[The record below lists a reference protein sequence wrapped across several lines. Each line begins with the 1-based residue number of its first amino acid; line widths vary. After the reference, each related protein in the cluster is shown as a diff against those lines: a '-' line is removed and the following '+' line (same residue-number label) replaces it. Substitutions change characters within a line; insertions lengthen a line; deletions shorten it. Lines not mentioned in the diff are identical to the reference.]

1 MPRKSANP
9 PLPKPKPA
17 ARPRRAPRRP
27 DPDMDVDE
35 LEDID
40 APPPQTR
47 RMAPGDRQQ
56 AELAAALRAKMTGK
70 PVFAFPAELKDEHKP
85 YWTETVNSKPHD
97 YFTLSDIHLLK
108 LYCRVAADI
117 DRLDREIA
125 EEGSV
130 IVNNRGN
137 PIVNPRILVRSIAE
151 TRLLSLSTK
160 LRLQPSAR
168 YDSEND
174 RKQSAKKGKADR
186 AARAMDDDD
195 DDGDGLIARGP
206 MQ

>member
-1 MPRKSANP
+1 MATRNPRNQGE
-9 PLPKPKPA
+9 LPTPRPA
-17 ARPRRAPRRP
+17 AKRAPARPPRRAT
-27 DPDMDVDE
+27 DPDDEVDE
-35 LEDID
+35 R
-40 APPPQTR
+40 PRTR

-56 AELAAALRAKMTGK
+56 AELTAALRAKMTGQ
-70 PVFAFPAELKDEHKP
+70 PVFPFPAELKDEHKP

-97 YFTLSDIHLLK
+97 YFNLGDVHLLK

-117 DRLDREIA
+117 DRLDREIS

-130 IVNNRGN
+130 ILNSRDNAV
-137 PIVNPRILVRSIAE
+137 VNPRVLVRSIAE

-168 YDSEND
+168 YDSDND
-174 RKQSAKKGKADR
+174 RKQSDKKRRADR
-186 AARAMDDDD
+186 AANTMDDDY
-195 DDGDGLIARGP
+195 DGDEDEGLIARGP

>member
-1 MPRKSANP
+1 
-9 PLPKPKPA
+9 
-17 ARPRRAPRRP
+17 
-27 DPDMDVDE
+27 
-35 LEDID
+35 
-40 APPPQTR
+40 
-47 RMAPGDRQQ
+47 MAPGDRQQ
-56 AELAAALRAKMTGK
+56 AELAAALQAKLTGG
-70 PVFAFPAELKDEHKP
+70 PVFPFPAELKGEHKP

-97 YFTLSDIHLLK
+97 YFTLSDVHLLK

-130 IVNNRGN
+130 ILNMRGN
-137 PIVNPRILVRSIAE
+137 PVVNPRVLVRSIAE
-151 TRLLSLSTK
+151 TRLLALSTK

-174 RKQSAKKGKADR
+174 RKQSDKKARADR
-186 AARAMDDDD
+186 SVRAIEMDEDGDD
-195 DDGDGLIARGP
+195 DGLIARGP